1 MKSSLLNY
9 KTFTYTILVVLL
21 IYVFYICFVSK
32 KNILSNL
39 NSHKEGF
46 SFRMFRHIK
55 NKHPQTTS
63 SGLKMTD
70 LNSTRNFQTG
80 QSQHL

>member
-46 SFRMFRHIK
+46 SSNSKAI
-55 NKHPQTTS
+55 NKKEDTINLQ
-63 SGLKMTD
+63 
-70 LNSTRNFQTG
+70 NF
-80 QSQHL
+80 